1 MKTLLDI
8 STTTGAWVSNEL
20 ETVSSVMSEHLKN
33 KHQMSQFVD
42 ERVTVHS
49 PEDELIV
56 VIKCESHEGVSCAS
70 GLSCARER

>member
-1 MKTLLDI
+1 MKTLFDM
-8 STTTGAWVSNEL
+8 STTTGVWLSDEL
-20 ETVSSVMSEHLKN
+20 VTVSDVMSKHLKN